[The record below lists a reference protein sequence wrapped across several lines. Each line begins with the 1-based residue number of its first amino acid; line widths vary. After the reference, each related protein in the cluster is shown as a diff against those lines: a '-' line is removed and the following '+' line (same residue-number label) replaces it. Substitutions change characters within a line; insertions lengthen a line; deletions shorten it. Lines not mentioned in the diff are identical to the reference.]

1 MLFLRRITAFETEHG
16 MRGLSSILFYLPSR
30 FDSQSIYLRKDQIMK
45 SLYQLAKLIAT
56 IVIGLTFSG
65 LVMAA
70 DEMGKDNNMG
80 SDRDAGMNRDKGASN
95 HRMHEN
101 MKRRATRDYNTA
113 VANCK
118 TIERADRRN
127 CMKEAKA
134 TRQEAMRNAR

>member
-1 MLFLRRITAFETEHG
+1 
-16 MRGLSSILFYLPSR
+16 
-30 FDSQSIYLRKDQIMK
+30 MK
-45 SLYQLAKLIAT
+45 SLNQLAKLIAT

-65 LVMAA
+65 SVMAA

-101 MKRRATRDYNTA
+101 SKRRATRDYNTA
-113 VANCK
+113 VASCK
-118 TIERADRRN
+118 TMERADRRN

>member
-1 MLFLRRITAFETEHG
+1 
-16 MRGLSSILFYLPSR
+16 
-30 FDSQSIYLRKDQIMK
+30 MK
-45 SLYQLAKLIAT
+45 TLNQAAKLIAT
-56 IVIGLTFSG
+56 IVIGLAFSG

-80 SDRDAGMNRDKGASN
+80 SDRGAGMNKGMATSN

-101 MKRRATRDYNTA
+101 AKRAANRDYKTA

-118 TIERADRRN
+118 TMERADRRT

-134 TRQEAMRNAR
+134 TRKEAMRNAHG